1 MNRDK
6 LSKLEKLAGERA
18 EASSPVSVIVADI
31 KGDNYSISSEHLE
44 RAGISIAGLL
54 EDEVEPGQY
63 IAPKSLI
70 EASLKERSLL
80 ITVLPS
86 KYKLASSEDE
96 IEP

>member
-6 LSKLEKLAGERA
+6 LLKLEKRAGERA
-18 EASSPVSVIVADI
+18 EASSPVSVIVANI
-31 KGDNYSISSEHLE
+31 RGESYSISREHLE
-44 RAGISIAGLL
+44 RAGISIEGLL

-80 ITVLPS
+80 VRVLPS
-86 KYKLASSEDE
+86 KYKPVSSEDE